1 MKMART
7 AGRNIDEMIQHT
19 VSVRYRVYGTG
30 VLRTTLYSYQ
40 DVTSSTLPTI
50 TMENATDK
58 HPTILSNFSNQ
69 KTQIQ
74 FQVTG
79 YDETFVISKILA
91 FVKPTA
97 TGHPI

>member
-1 MKMART
+1 MAR
-7 AGRNIDEMIQHT
+7 AAARNIDEMIQHT

-40 DVTSSTLPTI
+40 DVSSSTLPVI
-50 TMENATDK
+50 TMSATADR
-58 HPTILSNFSNQ
+58 HPTVISNFSNQ

-97 TGHPI
+97 TGYPIL